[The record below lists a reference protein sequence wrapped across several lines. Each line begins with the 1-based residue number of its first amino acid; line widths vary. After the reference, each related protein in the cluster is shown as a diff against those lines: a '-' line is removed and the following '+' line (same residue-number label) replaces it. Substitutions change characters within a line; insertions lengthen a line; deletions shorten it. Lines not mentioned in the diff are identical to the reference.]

1 LAKAISVEQQL
12 EKLRAEIRRHEELY
26 YAHDSP
32 EISDRE
38 YDALLT
44 RLHELE
50 QQHPELITNDS
61 PTQRVG
67 GRPVEGFA
75 QVVHRRPMLSLD
87 NSYNIDELRAF
98 DVRCQRLADGRAVDY
113 VAELKIDGLS
123 LALHYE
129 DQVLARAVT
138 RGDGRVGED
147 VTANARTIRSIPLRL
162 RENGTSSKTSDLK
175 SEISKQKSKNSS
187 QKSETSSQRSEIPT
201 RSSEISNLRSGITD
215 VEVRGEAFIPRKV
228 FERIN
233 AEREEQD
240 EPRFANPRNAAAG
253 TIRQLDPKITASRRL
268 EMFAY
273 DLLAGERKPFATH
286 WQALDWMEQA
296 GLRVNPERVLCKSI
310 EEVIEFANRMEAKR
324 DELDYEIDGLVVK
337 VNSTALQDEF
347 GTTNKAPRWAIAYKY
362 AARQAETQVL
372 SIVVQVG
379 RTGALTPVANLE
391 PVVLAGTTVSRA
403 TLHNPDE
410 VKRLGIRIGDW
421 VLIEKGGDVIPK
433 VLKVIEAKRTG
444 AEKSFRMPRKCPVC
458 GGEISRP
465 EGEVVSRCIAADC
478 PAQLEGRLLHFASRR
493 AMRIEGLGE
502 SLVHQLVESGKVHD
516 AGDLYNLTLEDVAGL
531 ERMAKKSAANL
542 LAQIEASKQKDLANL
557 IYALGLRHVG
567 DRTATTLARAFG
579 SLEALSKATVEEL
592 DDVPEIGLTVAE
604 SVRDWFDDE
613 GNRGLCQRL
622 AAAGVQTKME
632 MTRRQTD
639 DRFAGKTFVLTGT
652 LADFTRD
659 EARAEI
665 EARGGR
671 VSGSVSKKTDF
682 VVAGEEAGS
691 KLDKATEL
699 GVTVLDEEA
708 FKKMLS

>member
-1 LAKAISVEQQL
+1 VAKTVSVEQQL
-12 EKLRAEIRRHEELY
+12 EKLREEIRRHEELY
-26 YAHDSP
+26 YVHDNP

-38 YDALLT
+38 YDALLE
-44 RLHELE
+44 RLQDLE
-50 QQHPELITNDS
+50 QQHPEFVTGDS
-61 PTQRVG
+61 PSQRVG
-67 GRPVEGFA
+67 GRPAAGFA
-75 QVVHRRPMLSLD
+75 EVVHRRPMLSLD

-98 DVRCQRLADGRAVDY
+98 DVRCQRLADGRAIDY

-123 LALHYE
+123 IALHYE
-129 DQVLARAVT
+129 NRVLARAVT
-138 RGDGRVGED
+138 RGDGRIGEE
-147 VTANARTIRSIPLRL
+147 VTANARTIRSIPLKI
-162 RENGTSSKTSDLK
+162 SSKAK
-175 SEISKQKSKNSS
+175 GIGSE
-187 QKSETSSQRSEIPT
+187 
-201 RSSEISNLRSGITD
+201 
-215 VEVRGEAFIPRKV
+215 VEVRGEAFIPRRV

-233 AEREEQD
+233 AEREDQNEQ
-240 EPRFANPRNAAAG
+240 RFANPRNAAAG
-253 TIRQLDPKITASRRL
+253 TIRQLDPQIVASRRL

-273 DLLAGERKPFATH
+273 DLLTADRKPFATH
-286 WQALDWMEQA
+286 WEALNWMQQA

-310 EEVIEFANRMEAKR
+310 DEVIEFATRMEVRR
-324 DELDYEIDGLVVK
+324 DDLDYEIDGLVVK

-362 AARQAETQVL
+362 AARQATTKVL

-391 PVVLAGTTVSRA
+391 PVVLGGTTVSRA

-444 AEKSFRMPRKCPVC
+444 EEKIFRMPRKCPVC

-465 EGEVVSRCIAADC
+465 EGEVVSRCVAADC

-502 SLVHQLVESGKVHD
+502 SLVHQLIESGKVHD
-516 AGDLYNLTLEDVAGL
+516 AGDLYSLTLEDLAEL
-531 ERMAKKSAANL
+531 ERMAKKSASNL
-542 LAQIEASKQKDLANL
+542 LVQIEASKQRDLSNL

-567 DRTATTLARAFG
+567 DRTATTLARQFG
-579 SLEALSKATVEEL
+579 SLEALSKASIEDL
-592 DDVPEIGLTVAE
+592 DDVPEIGLTVAQ

-613 GNRGLCQRL
+613 GNLALCERL
-622 AAAGVQTKME
+622 AAGGVRTKME
-632 MTRRQTD
+632 KTSGPVD
-639 DRFAGKTFVLTGT
+639 DKFAGKIFVLTGS

-659 EARAEI
+659 EARAAI
-665 EARGGR
+665 ESRGGR
-671 VSGSVSKKTDF
+671 VSSSVSKKTDF

-691 KLDKATEL
+691 KLDKATSL
-699 GVTVLDEEA
+699 GVSVIDETE
-708 FKKMLS
+708 FKEMLK